1 MISAV
6 TQISLLNEQKDELE
20 MFKSLF
26 NLYFRNQD
34 TDVNNLQRLTYVCF
48 LIINK
53 VFVSKIVYH

>member
-34 TDVNNLQRLTYVCF
+34 TDVNNLQRLTYDCF